1 MECDWK
7 NKTIKFLE
15 KGRMVQLQGLLD
27 TPLHLSAI
35 SAQKTYNAAKGN
47 DVWAFMLLDHVPPP
61 SLTSTVDTT
70 LPPEITKLLQSYSYV
85 FHNPKILQPQ
95 RSYDHAIPLLPGAV
109 PINSRPY
116 HYSPLH
122 KTEIENQV
130 QQLFQAGLITHSPFA
145 SPVLLVKKRW
155 ILEILCG
162 LQKVE

>member
-47 DVWAFMLLDHVPPP
+47 DVWLFVLLDHVPPP

-70 LPPEITKLLQSYSYV
+70 LPPEVTKLLQSYNDV
-85 FHNPKILQPQ
+85 FHDPKVLPPQ
-95 RSYDHAIPLLPGAV
+95 RTYDHAIPLLPGAV

-130 QQLFQAGLITHSPFA
+130 Q
-145 SPVLLVKKRW
+145 
-155 ILEILCG
+155 
-162 LQKVE
+162 